1 MEIILNKN
9 SVYKVGNVMLLP
21 GSNEV
26 VENEE
31 LKSFLANPLV
41 KLDIDTKVI
50 ELVEEEKET
59 TAGKLQEFLMSLG
72 KEDFELPEDF
82 EVVYTKKGEL
92 TADCKK
98 AIEALIVGK

>member
-1 MEIILNKN
+1 MEIILNRP

-26 VENEE
+26 VENDD

-41 KLDIDTKVI
+41 KLDIDTGLIKV
-50 ELVEEEKET
+50 VEEEKET
-59 TAGKLQEFLMSLG
+59 ADKLQEFLMSLG

-98 AIEALIVGK
+98 AIEDLIVGK

>member
-9 SVYKVGNVMLLP
+9 SVYKVGGVQLLP

-26 VENEE
+26 AENDE

-41 KLDIDTKVI
+41 KLDIDTGLIKVI
-50 ELVEEEKET
+50 KEEKET
-59 TAGKLQEFLMSLG
+59 TDKLQEFLISIG

-98 AIEALIVGK
+98 AIEALIVGE

>member
-1 MEIILNKN
+1 MEIILNAPTI
-9 SVYKVGNVMLLP
+9 YKVGNVQLVS
-21 GSNEV
+21 GSNQ
-26 VENEE
+26 VEENDE

-41 KLDIDTKVI
+41 KLDIDMGMIKVI
-50 ELVEEEKET
+50 KEEKET
-59 TAGKLQEFLMSLG
+59 TDKLQEFLISIG

-98 AIEALIVGK
+98 AIEVLIVGE

>member
-1 MEIILNKN
+1 MQIKLNVA
-9 SVYKVGNVMLLP
+9 SIYKVGNVQLVP
-21 GSNEV
+21 GLNEV
-26 VENEE
+26 VENDE
-31 LKSFLANPLV
+31 LKKFLANLLV

-59 TAGKLQEFLMSLG
+59 TDKLREFLISIG

-98 AIEALIVGK
+98 AIEALIVGE

>member
-1 MEIILNKN
+1 MQIKLNVA
-9 SVYKVGNVMLLP
+9 SIYKVGGVKLVP
-21 GSNEV
+21 GLNEV
-26 VENEE
+26 ESNDE
-31 LKSFLANPLV
+31 LKKFLANPLV

-59 TAGKLQEFLMSLG
+59 TNKLREFLISIG
-72 KEDFELPEDF
+72 KEDFKLPEDF

-98 AIEALIVGK
+98 AIESLIVGE

>member
-1 MEIILNKN
+1 MEIILNKP
-9 SVYKVGNVMLLP
+9 SVYKVGNVMLLS

-26 VENEE
+26 VENDD

-41 KLDIDTKVI
+41 KLDVDTGLIKV
-50 ELVEEEKET
+50 VEEEKEAT
-59 TAGKLQEFLMSLG
+59 DKLQEFLISLG

-82 EVVYTKKGEL
+82 DVVYTKKGEL

-98 AIEALIVGK
+98 AIEALIVGE

>member
-1 MEIILNKN
+1 MEIILNKP

-26 VENEE
+26 VENDD

-41 KLDIDTKVI
+41 KLDVDTGLIKV
-50 ELVEEEKET
+50 VEEEKEAT
-59 TAGKLQEFLMSLG
+59 DKLQEFLISLG

-82 EVVYTKKGEL
+82 DVVYTKKGEL

-98 AIEALIVGK
+98 AIEALIVGE

>member
-1 MEIILNKN
+1 MEIILNKP

-26 VENEE
+26 VENDD

-41 KLDIDTKVI
+41 KLDIDTGLIKVI
-50 ELVEEEKET
+50 KEEKEAT
-59 TAGKLQEFLMSLG
+59 DKLQEFLMSLG

-98 AIEALIVGK
+98 AIEALIVGE

>member
-26 VENEE
+26 VENDD

-41 KLDIDTKVI
+41 KLDIDMGLIRVI
-50 ELVEEEKET
+50 EKPVEKPT
-59 TAGKLQEFLMSLG
+59 KGK
-72 KEDFELPEDF
+72 
-82 EVVYTKKGEL
+82 
-92 TADCKK
+92 
-98 AIEALIVGK
+98 

>member
-1 MEIILNKN
+1 MQIKLNVA
-9 SVYKVGNVMLLP
+9 SIYKVGGVNLVP
-21 GSNEV
+21 GLNEV
-26 VENEE
+26 EDNNE
-31 LKSFLANPLV
+31 LKKFLANPLV

-50 ELVEEEKET
+50 ELVEDKKET
-59 TAGKLQEFLMSLG
+59 IDKLQEFLISLG

-98 AIEALIVGK
+98 AIEALIVGE

>member
-9 SVYKVGNVMLLP
+9 SVYKVGSVMLLP

-26 VENEE
+26 IENDD

-41 KLDIDTKVI
+41 KVDIDMGLIKI
-50 ELVEEEKET
+50 IKEEKK
-59 TAGKLQEFLMSLG
+59 TADELQEFLMSLG
-72 KEDFELPEDF
+72 KEDFKLPEDF

-98 AIEALIVGK
+98 AIKSLIVGE

>member
-1 MEIILNKN
+1 MEIILNKP

-26 VENEE
+26 VEDDD

-41 KLDIDTKVI
+41 KLDIDTGLIKVI
-50 ELVEEEKET
+50 KEEKET
-59 TAGKLQEFLMSLG
+59 TDKLQEFLISIG

>member
-9 SVYKVGNVMLLP
+9 SVYKVGGVQLLP

-26 VENEE
+26 TENDD
-31 LKSFLANPLV
+31 LKKFLANPLV
-41 KLDIDTKVI
+41 KLDIDMGLIKV
-50 ELVEEEKET
+50 VEEEKET
-59 TAGKLQEFLMSLG
+59 ADKIQEFLMSLG
-72 KEDFELPEDF
+72 KEDFELPEYF

-98 AIEALIVGK
+98 AIEALIVGE

>member
-1 MEIILNKN
+1 MKIILNKP

-26 VENEE
+26 VENDD

-41 KLDIDTKVI
+41 KLDVDTGLIKV
-50 ELVEEEKET
+50 VEEEKEAT
-59 TAGKLQEFLMSLG
+59 DKLQEFLISLG

-82 EVVYTKKGEL
+82 DVVYTKKGEL

>member
-26 VENEE
+26 VENDD

-41 KLDIDTKVI
+41 KLDIDMGMIKVEDKPVEKPTK
-50 ELVEEEKET
+50 
-59 TAGKLQEFLMSLG
+59 GK
-72 KEDFELPEDF
+72 
-82 EVVYTKKGEL
+82 
-92 TADCKK
+92 
-98 AIEALIVGK
+98 